1 MTTTII
7 ALGLLYFTGHLLSHI
22 FDRTKIPDVL
32 ILIIS
37 GILIGPVLGFVDPQS
52 IGAAGDLLTSV
63 ALIIILFDGG
73 LGLEMGVLIR
83 SAKQALLLTV
93 AFFFISAAVTSAVMY
108 AGFNYS
114 PLASVLMG
122 FICGGTASA
131 VIIPMISY
139 LNVGKEASSILIIE
153 SAVTTVLCIITV
165 LGILDSYDEGNF
177 EVGRI
182 IGSLLSSLL
191 LASVI
196 GIIGGLLWLRLLNW
210 IRTIANTQF
219 ATFAFMFI
227 VYGVAEV
234 LHFSG
239 PIAALAFGFVLGNH
253 KPIIRIMSSNVP
265 WFNVESVG
273 VISDAEKKLYKEIVF
288 LIKIF
293 FFVYLG
299 ISMPVDQM
307 YTVGIAAAL
316 VFSLYTVRPLVT
328 KVLARKRISPYDNSI
343 LSIMVP
349 KGLAA
354 AVLASLP
361 TQYGMIE
368 GADIQAITY
377 NVIFISII
385 LTSILAPIIS
395 NTPIGKAY
403 YSFFNNKNN
412 TAVAESAGTNH
423 HVKKK

>member
-403 YSFFNNKNN
+403 YSFFKNKNN